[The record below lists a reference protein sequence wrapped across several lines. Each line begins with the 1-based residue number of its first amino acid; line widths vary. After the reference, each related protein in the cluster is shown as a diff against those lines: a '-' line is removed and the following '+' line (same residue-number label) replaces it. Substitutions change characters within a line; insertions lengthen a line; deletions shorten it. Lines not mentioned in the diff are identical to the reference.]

1 MGVFRLA
8 RVALAV
14 VAAAAVS
21 GCLQSTTVVKMKPD
35 GSGTIEQTVTM
46 SAEAVAQFSALAAMG
61 DDKDKKAGKGGIDDL
76 FSDTEVRAAAA
87 KMGQGVTF
95 VSSQKIDTADR
106 KGLKAIYA
114 FTDIRKLS
122 LEEMHAPSMGGDAG
136 GTSASGS
143 PGASA
148 SDPPMTFDFKQLP
161 GGNALLT
168 INQPGV
174 DKAMKTPDAAASKDK
189 VDPKMAEQGLE
200 MAKAFMKGLRVD
212 VLIQVPR
219 VVKTNSPYVD
229 GDTVTLLSMDFDKVL
244 ADPKALERMNG
255 AKTLADTKAA
265 LKDFKGIKINLEP
278 QVTIEF
284 AGK

>member
-1 MGVFRLA
+1 MRVFRLA
-8 RVALAV
+8 RIALAAL
-14 VAAAAVS
+14 AAAAVS
-21 GCLQSTTVVKMKPD
+21 GCIQSSTIIKMKPD
-35 GSGTIEQTVTM
+35 GSGNIEQTMTM

-76 FSDTEVRAAAA
+76 FSEKEARDAAA

-95 VSSQKIDTADR
+95 VSSQKIDTPDR

-122 LEEMHAPSMGGDAG
+122 LDEMKSPNMGDA
-136 GTSASGS
+136 A
-143 PGASA
+143 GAA
-148 SDPPMTFDFKQLP
+148 GAPAAKDPPMTFDFKQLP
-161 GGNALLT
+161 GGNGLLT
-168 INQPGV
+168 INQSSV
-174 DKAMKTPDAAASKDK
+174 DKALKTGDAKPAAKDA
-189 VDPKMAEQGLE
+189 VDTKMAEQGLE
-200 MAKAFMKGLRVD
+200 MAKAFMKGMKID

-219 VVKTNSPYVD
+219 VVKTNSPYVE
-229 GDTVTLLSMDFDKVL
+229 GTTVTLLSMDFDKVL

-255 AKTLADTKAA
+255 LTTLADTKAA

>member
-1 MGVFRLA
+1 MRVFRVA
-8 RVALAV
+8 RLALAV

-21 GCLQSTTVVKMKPD
+21 GCLQSSTVIKMKPD
-35 GSGTIEQTVTM
+35 GSGTIEETMTM
-46 SAEAVAQFSALAAMG
+46 SAEAVGQLGALAAMG
-61 DDKDKKAGKGGIDDL
+61 DDKDKKGKGGVDDL
-76 FSDTEVRAAAA
+76 FSDKEARDAAA

-95 VSSQKIDTADR
+95 VSSEKIDTPDR

-122 LEEMHAPSMGGDAG
+122 LDEMKSPNMGDA
-136 GTSASGS
+136 A
-143 PGASA
+143 GAA
-148 SDPPMTFDFKQLP
+148 GAPAAKDPPMTFDFKQLP
-161 GGNALLT
+161 GGNGLLT
-168 INQPGV
+168 INQSSV
-174 DKAMKTPDAAASKDK
+174 DKALKTGDAKPAAKDA
-189 VDPKMAEQGLE
+189 VDTKMAEQGLE
-200 MAKAFMKGLRVD
+200 MAKAFMKGMKID

-219 VVKTNSPYVD
+219 VVKTNSPYVE
-229 GDTVTLLSMDFDKVL
+229 GTTVTLLSMDFDKVL

-255 AKTLADTKAA
+255 LTTLADTKAA